1 MGMMGGGRA
10 TVWGENPGP
19 GSGEGVGVMEA
30 GAVSLSCGPQVTL
43 SHATCSYSA
52 LHCQCYPGGYTI
64 VI

>member
-10 TVWGENPGP
+10 TVWAENPGP
-19 GSGEGVGVMEA
+19 GWGGGWSDAA
-30 GAVSLSCGPQVTL
+30 GAVSLSCGSQVTL

-52 LHCQCYPGGYTI
+52 YSGGYTI